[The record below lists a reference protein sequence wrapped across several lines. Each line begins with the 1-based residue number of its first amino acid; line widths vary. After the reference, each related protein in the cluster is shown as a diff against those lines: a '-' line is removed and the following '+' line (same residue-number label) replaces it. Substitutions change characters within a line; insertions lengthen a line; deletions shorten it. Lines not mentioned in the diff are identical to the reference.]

1 MANTRRDRQCIVEVF
16 QHHTRRDFHISSF
29 IEKLKKHG
37 LINQRQYNNLHST
50 HDDSGYVQLID
61 LLCNLLTLLSYD
73 NMCFLFEEEG
83 YTDIASNLRTKRFT
97 IRYRRLPQIEMPH
110 SKRTHDYYQHIKSCI
125 DNNSFWGDN
134 RVILMQFMHKQ
145 DEKIMM
151 NRDQISNH
159 DRQFAMERKAAAT
172 VLLIQHYKDIEER
185 KRILHQAIG
194 TETNGVDNTSLQI
207 VFHSKMAITEVEAGN
222 IRKAEEHIVK
232 TKEFCL
238 MYRPC
243 FAITSAFHD
252 IEYTY
257 KCLYFKNPSDEML
270 EKILVEGDIA
280 IQSLNE
286 ESEDVQNLWRR
297 IMLLFMVLSLLF
309 ITADF
314 VVCDITKI
322 KTIHKKRAKKIL
334 KEIKRCSHEIQIRRQ
349 MILNLCLAVLE
360 EEKDIK
366 AAEMYAKH
374 AVNNAEN
381 GGCFREI
388 EKQNVK
394 AYLKSIQ
401 SKMIAQ
407 KIRTCFMLVSIIIG
421 ICFGIHYFM
430 VYFTTDDKC
439 IVFLIYCSTTTI
451 CVVLGNYFSQV
462 LPFSFMSRD

>member
-1 MANTRRDRQCIVEVF
+1 MANIRRERQCIVEVF
-16 QHHTRRDFHISSF
+16 QHQTRRDFHISSF

-37 LINQRQYNNLHST
+37 LINKRQYNNLHST
-50 HDDSGYVQLID
+50 HDDSGYVQIIE
-61 LLCNLLTLLSYD
+61 LLCNLLPILSYD
-73 NMCFLFEEEG
+73 NMCFLIEEEG

-110 SKRTHDYYQHIKSCI
+110 SKRTHDYYQRIKSCI

-134 RVILMQFMHKQ
+134 REILMQFMHKQ

-151 NRDQISNH
+151 NSDEISNH
-159 DRQFAMERKAAAT
+159 DRQFAIERKAAAT
-172 VLLIQHYKDIEER
+172 VLLIQQYKDVEER

-238 MYRPC
+238 MYMPC
-243 FAITSAFHD
+243 FAVTSAFHD

-280 IQSLNE
+280 VQSLNE

-309 ITADF
+309 ITSDF

-322 KTIHKKRAKKIL
+322 KTIRKKRAKKIL

-349 MILNLCLAVLE
+349 MTLV
-360 EEKDIK
+360 
-366 AAEMYAKH
+366 
-374 AVNNAEN
+374 
-381 GGCFREI
+381 
-388 EKQNVK
+388 
-394 AYLKSIQ
+394 
-401 SKMIAQ
+401 
-407 KIRTCFMLVSIIIG
+407 IR
-421 ICFGIHYFM
+421 
-430 VYFTTDDKC
+430 K
-439 IVFLIYCSTTTI
+439 
-451 CVVLGNYFSQV
+451 
-462 LPFSFMSRD
+462 